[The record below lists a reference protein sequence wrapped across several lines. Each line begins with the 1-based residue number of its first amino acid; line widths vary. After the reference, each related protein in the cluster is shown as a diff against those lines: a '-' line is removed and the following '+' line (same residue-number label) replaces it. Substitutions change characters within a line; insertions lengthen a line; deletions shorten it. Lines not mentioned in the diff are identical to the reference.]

1 MRRPCTVE
9 TSSAARMGSVAT
21 LDSLHAL
28 RIPTSCDAAAQLRL
42 DRGGRVEASRREQ
55 AGTENRSGHEI
66 DKRDE
71 GPHQRS
77 RALLIFH
84 SGKAGMPR
92 HGKVHWVSDTLGE
105 DKESGKDVTW
115 KRGEKE
121 EQKRRP
127 LWPPRDPGHPPTN
140 H

>member
-1 MRRPCTVE
+1 MRRPCTAE

-28 RIPTSCDAAAQLRL
+28 RIPTGCDTASQLRL
-42 DRGGRVEASRREQ
+42 HRVGRVEASRREQ

-84 SGKAGMPR
+84 SGKTRIPPPGKGHRGNDTPR
-92 HGKVHWVSDTLGE
+92 GN
-105 DKESGKDVTW
+105 KES
-115 KRGEKE
+115 RKE
-121 EQKRRP
+121 V
-127 LWPPRDPGHPPTN
+127 PR
-140 H
+140 